1 MSGPK
6 LKRCLIFV
14 ESSMSL
20 SYYRASLAS
29 AACLSKKTT
38 QLAFHAC
45 SNAVSHSLQESIFPT
60 LHHTHKTQS
69 LDLAIPISLSM
80 DATISNGLVAT
91 LMDCRST
98 RQGVYNGTYHSCI
111 GLTLKFFNE
120 LLSVW
125 EGWIEERAMSYTHLA
140 TDIPCGSGN
149 NNSTCILAL
158 VTTLLRLITTIKFIS
173 S

>member
-1 MSGPK
+1 MPLLPLRHVYQK
-6 LKRCLIFV
+6 KQLNWHFT
-14 ESSMSL
+14 
-20 SYYRASLAS
+20 LAPMQ
-29 AACLSKKTT
+29 CRTCFKNL
-38 QLAFHAC
+38 F
-45 SNAVSHSLQESIFPT
+45 FPT

-98 RQGVYNGTYHSCI
+98 HQGVYNGTYHSCI
-111 GLTLKFFNE
+111 GLTLKIFNE
-120 LLSVW
+120 LHSVW